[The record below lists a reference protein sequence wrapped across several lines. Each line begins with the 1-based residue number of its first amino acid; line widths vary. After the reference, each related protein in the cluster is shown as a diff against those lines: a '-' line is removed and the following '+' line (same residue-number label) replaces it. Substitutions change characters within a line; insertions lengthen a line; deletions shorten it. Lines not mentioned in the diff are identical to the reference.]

1 MNKLNPS
8 ITNKSRANNVAYA
21 LENPDNTNQGKRKKI
36 RLITSVA
43 IVLPL
48 LIALY
53 HYLPGLVDTFTF
65 DYIKLNP
72 ESHLGEAVNFFFYD
86 TIKIVIL
93 LFLISSLM
101 GVINAYFPVD
111 RLRIYLTTK
120 NMYGLEYFFASFFG
134 AVTPFCSCSSIPLFI
149 GFVKG
154 GIPLGVTFA
163 YLITSPLVNEVA
175 VAMFLGLFGFKAT
188 VIYTGSG
195 IFMGMLGGFI
205 LGKLKLDR
213 YLSDWVHE
221 IQNNSIKKN
230 EEWNDEKLSF
240 LDRLPSIIKDGWDI
254 VRKVLLYVIIGIAIG
269 AAMHGYVPE
278 NFFTEFLS
286 ADKWY
291 AVPLAVILAVPMYAN
306 AAGIVPVIQV
316 FVAKGVPLGTAIAFM
331 MAVVG
336 LSLPEATLLKKVMKW
351 KLIGVF
357 FGTITLFIIILGFL
371 FNSLL

>member
-1 MNKLNPS
+1 MSKFSLLTRQRNNAKSVAYTLNSNDQMNKEG
-8 ITNKSRANNVAYA
+8 I
-21 LENPDNTNQGKRKKI
+21 KKI
-36 RLITSVA
+36 KLVLSIVV
-43 IVLPL
+43 VLPL
-48 LIALY
+48 LVALY
-53 HYLPGLVDTFTF
+53 HYLPVLVDSFTY
-65 DYIKLNP
+65 DLLKLKS
-72 ESHLGEAVNFFFYD
+72 ESHLGTAVNFFFYD
-86 TIKIVIL
+86 TIKILIL

-101 GVINAYFPVD
+101 GVVNAYFPVD

-120 NMYGLEYFFASFFG
+120 KMYGLEYLFASFFG

-175 VAMFLGLFGFKAT
+175 VAMFLGLFGIKAT
-188 VIYTGSG
+188 AIYAGAG
-195 IFMGMLGGFI
+195 ILMGMVGGFF
-205 LGKLKLDR
+205 LGKLKLDK
-213 YLSDWVHE
+213 YLSDWVLQ
-221 IQNNSIKKN
+221 IQKN
-230 EEWNDEKLSF
+230 AIQETEEWEDEKTSF
-240 LDRLPSIIKDGWDI
+240 LNRLPSIIKEGWDI

-291 AVPLAVILAVPMYAN
+291 AIPLAVLLAVPMYAN

-316 FVAKGVPLGTAIAFM
+316 FVAKGVPLGTALAFM

-351 KLIGVF
+351 KLIGIF
-357 FGTITLFIIILGFL
+357 FGTITLFIILLGFL
-371 FNSLL
+371 FNIIL